1 LWAAS
6 PPGAGIS
13 RALPLKLLTKIRKT
27 ILQLVEENRY
37 IGNRRLVAIDFSS
50 DGKVQM
56 AVKKVKLGITQPFV
70 FN

>member
-1 LWAAS
+1 MWAAS

-27 ILQLVEENRY
+27 ILVQENRY